1 MHSSPDTPLTLARL
15 ERALLWNLHLLEALK
30 EDLDGFKPDE
40 SVVAARRDDRRQPEL
55 SPHEAVR
62 PLRGAPER
70 RFLEDVAQ
78 RIREF
83 AIPSLAGK
91 PVVVNGV
98 LESRQGLGALA
109 RIRVREMPGRVLVHV
124 DACTARTRRK
134 LHRKHL
140 PQRLQQRLSAYQATA
155 VVVVE
160 EKTVAACAIRVDL
173 SNSWALNLSLTR
185 VALAFIEVRK
195 ALMTDLGDFT
205 RGPVYVLEASPRS
218 AGQERQMRALDGR

>member
-1 MHSSPDTPLTLARL
+1 MHSSPDTRLTLARL

-30 EDLDGFKPDE
+30 QGLEGTKADE
-40 SVVAARRDDRRQPEL
+40 PVAALRHGDGRQAEVAPR
-55 SPHEAVR
+55 EAVP

-83 AIPSLAGK
+83 AIPSLAGN
-91 PVVVNGV
+91 PVVVDGF

-109 RIRVREMPGRVLVHV
+109 RIRIRETPDRVLIHV
-124 DACTARTRRK
+124 DACTARTLRK

-155 VVVVE
+155 VVAVE
-160 EKTVAACAIRVDL
+160 EKTVATYAIIVDR
-173 SNSWALNLSLTR
+173 SSSWALNLSLTR

-218 AGQERQMRALDGR
+218 AGQERQMRTLDGR